1 MNIND
6 IDKLSLYPSNCL
18 ALTIKNNYKLTIG
31 KNVLREGRK
40 FTFRVFFMVVT
51 LNILN
56 LLIK

>member
-6 IDKLSLYPSNCL
+6 IGKLSIYPSNCL
-18 ALTIKNNYKLTIG
+18 ALTIKNNSKLTIG

-40 FTFRVFFMVVT
+40 FSLRVFFMVTT

>member
-6 IDKLSLYPSNCL
+6 VDKLSLYPSNCL

-40 FTFRVFFMVVT
+40 FSFRVLAIVFS
-51 LNILN
+51 LN
-56 LLIK
+56 LLNMLIK